1 MPQPI
6 NNPGPAKKPGLPT
19 YRPSAVIFD
28 FDGVF
33 TDNKVYV
40 FQDGREAVAC
50 NRSDGYGISMLRKTN
65 IPLLVLSAEENPVV
79 AARCR
84 KLQLECLHGIHDKLP
99 ALTQWLADRGLDIHQ
114 TMYVGN
120 DINDIACMQAV
131 GFPIAVADAYPQVK
145 AVAKLVLATQGGYGA
160 VREVCDLILASH
172 R

>member
-1 MPQPI
+1 MPPH
-6 NNPGPAKKPGLPT
+6 AKLTKKTKIAGALIR
-19 YRPSAVIFD
+19 RPSAVIFD

-33 TDNKVYV
+33 TDNRVYV

-84 KLQLECLHGIHDKLP
+84 KLSIECIHGVKDKLP
-99 ALTQWLADRGLDIHQ
+99 ALREWLAARKLNIQ
-114 TMYVGN
+114 RAVYVGN
-120 DINDIACMQAV
+120 DINDLECLAAV
-131 GFPIAVADAYPQVK
+131 GFPVAVADAFPPVK
-145 AVAKLVLATQGGYGA
+145 AVAKLVLQASGGDGA
-160 VREVCDLILASH
+160 VREVCDLILAGY

>member
-1 MPQPI
+1 M
-6 NNPGPAKKPGLPT
+6 AT
-19 YRPSAVIFD
+19 YTLKSESISAVIFD

-40 FQDGREAVAC
+40 FEDGREAVAC

-84 KLQLECLHGIHDKLP
+84 KLSIECIHGVKDKLP
-99 ALTQWLADRGLDIHQ
+99 ALRQWLVEQAVDIRH
-114 TMYVGN
+114 TAYVGN
-120 DINDIACMQAV
+120 DLNDLACMQAV
-131 GFPIAVADAYPQVK
+131 GFPIAVADAYPQIK
-145 AVAKLVLATQGGYGA
+145 TVAKLVLKANGGHGA
-160 VREVCDLILASH
+160 VREVCDLILAGY